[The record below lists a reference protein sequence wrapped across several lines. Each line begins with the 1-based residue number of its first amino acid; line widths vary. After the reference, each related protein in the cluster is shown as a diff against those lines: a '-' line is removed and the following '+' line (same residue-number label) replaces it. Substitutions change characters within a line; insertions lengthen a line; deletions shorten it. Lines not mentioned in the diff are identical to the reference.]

1 MNHVMLD
8 IDGTLIQSYEFDE
21 KCFIDAVREVTGLE
35 LKADWEN
42 YPHVTDR
49 GILKTFI
56 SRQAPHYSLSELEKA
71 VKPVFTR
78 NIQKTID
85 SEPALEVGGA
95 IEFVSYL
102 RKSKEHLV
110 SVATGGW
117 GETAKLKLE
126 SAGFETDGLILA
138 SSNDHHSR
146 IEIMNTARLQADSTG
161 LVPVTYFGDAAWDV
175 KACETLGVNL
185 VVVGNRVKHHQQ
197 IKDFAPLERVLD
209 FVDK

>member
-35 LKADWEN
+35 LETDWEN
-42 YPHVTDR
+42 YPYVTDR

-56 SRQAPHYSLSELEKA
+56 SRQAPRYSLNELERA

-85 SEPALEVGGA
+85 SEPTLEVDGA

-102 RKSKEHLV
+102 RKSKEHVV

-138 SSNDHHSR
+138 SSNDHYSR
-146 IEIMNTARLQADSTG
+146 IEIMKTARRQADLMG
-161 LVPVTYFGDAAWDV
+161 QFPVTYFGDAVWDV
-175 KACETLGVNL
+175 KACDTLGVNL
-185 VVVGNRVKHHQQ
+185 VVVGERVNHHQRIQ
-197 IKDFAPLERVLD
+197 NFNSLERALSYV
-209 FVDK
+209 K